1 LEVLWG
7 DELGFEWP
15 HFVGRPGLFLVKK
28 KKGGCGLPNL
38 FTSDL
43 SAMFGLLTDM
53 GAWDMA

>member
-1 LEVLWG
+1 MNWALNGHILWA
-7 DELGFEWP
+7 
-15 HFVGRPGLFLVKK
+15 GLAFFWLRK